1 MQTFRQ
7 YETENQAYWTNRGG
21 GYSEVNKSELNSG
34 QHQVWGG
41 VLFEQISR
49 QYPERKP
56 GELSVLDIG
65 CGPGFFSV
73 ILAEMGYQVT
83 AVDYTESML
92 KEARNNAGIWR
103 DRICFLR
110 MNAEQLE
117 FPENRF
123 DVIVTRNLTWNLP
136 HPEKAYGEWCRVLKP
151 GGLLLNFDANW
162 YRYLYDREAREGY
175 LKDRENILAEGVA
188 NETDGTDI
196 PAMEAIAVQAPLSLA
211 LRPEWDRKVL
221 ERLGMEMEADPE
233 IWRRV
238 WTREERIN
246 NSSTPM
252 FLIRAVKN
260 LSQKEIS

>member
-1 MQTFRQ
+1 M
-7 YETENQAYWTNRGG
+7 
-21 GYSEVNKSELNSG
+21 
-34 QHQVWGG
+34 
-41 VLFEQISR
+41 
-49 QYPERKP
+49 
-56 GELSVLDIG
+56 
-65 CGPGFFSV
+65 

-92 KEARNNAGIWR
+92 EEAGKNAGIWR